1 MTLIADMVRKLFEKG
16 VDQEAILIAIEAA
29 EQVMSDAARAR
40 EEAFVSGVLS
50 ACPQN
55 SADVSAD
62 RRREKDRLRKQD
74 VRRIPQMS
82 ADSPQNS
89 ADIQNAPLSKEE
101 KKEVSKQE
109 SKRETTRG
117 ARLPVGWTPTDQDWA
132 IACELVGEPKAKT
145 ELEKFIDHWKQQPG
159 PKGVKLDW
167 NAGWRNW
174 IRRASEYAGGKNG
187 VKPHLSQHQIERENS
202 RKILNDLD
210 QFIGGVCSEADPR
223 LLRHDPGDR
232 PEGVHGGVRRDVID
246 VPATRV
252 GKGS

>member
-1 MTLIADMVRKLFEKG
+1 MTPIADMVRQMLEKG
-16 VDQEAILIAIEAA
+16 VAHEAIVMAVEGA
-29 EQVMSDAARAR
+29 ELAMLVTVERDSPRD
-40 EEAFVSGVLS
+40 
-50 ACPQN
+50 
-55 SADVSAD
+55 D
-62 RRREKDRLRKQD
+62 RDEHRREVDRLRKQRWRDRHVTSRDNRD
-74 VRRIPQMS
+74 VSR
-82 ADSPQNS
+82 DKE
-89 ADIQNAPLSKEE
+89 NASLSKEE

-117 ARLPVGWTPTDQDWA
+117 ARLPDDWKPTDQDWA

-187 VKPHLSQHQIERENS
+187 MKPHLSQHQIERENS

-223 LLRHDPGDR
+223 LLRHDPSNR

-246 VPATRV
+246 VSATRL
-252 GKGS
+252 GKSGEPV